1 MKKKE
6 KEIPK
11 FKTEDDERKFWAE
24 NDSTGFIDW
33 GKAETVVLT
42 KLKPTTRTISLRL
55 SRSLLDKIRLI
66 ANKRDVPYQ
75 SLIKLF
81 LNERIEKEFK
91 A

>member
-11 FKTEDDERKFWAE
+11 FKTEDDERQFWAE
-24 NDSTGFIDW
+24 NDSASFIDW
-33 GKAETVVLT
+33 DKAETVVLT

-55 SRSLLDKIRLI
+55 SGSLLDKIRLI

-81 LNERIEKEFK
+81 LNERIEKEFR